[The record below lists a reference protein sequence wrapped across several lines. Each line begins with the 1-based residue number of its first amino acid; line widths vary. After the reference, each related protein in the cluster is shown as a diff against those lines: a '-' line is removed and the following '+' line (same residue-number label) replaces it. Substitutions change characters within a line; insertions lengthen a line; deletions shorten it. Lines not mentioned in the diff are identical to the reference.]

1 MSKKFKIFFMF
12 LFVFTFLSLYNSVK
26 ANTINKIS
34 MDIFVDNNGNAQVT
48 EVWNCRTNQ
57 GTEVY
62 HPYYNLGSSKISN
75 LSVSENGQ
83 SYTTLSYWNTS
94 GTLDSKAY
102 KCGINTIS
110 DGVELCWGISKY
122 GSHTYTVKYSISN
135 FVSELNDSQM
145 IYWTL
150 IPYNF
155 SNSIGNAYIK
165 IHANNPIANSVGVW
179 GYGNYGG
186 TAYVYDGYI
195 EMQSDGSLSTDE
207 YMTILVQFPSGTFNC
222 ENKINKNFNYYLA
235 MANEGSTQ
243 YTSSSSSSA
252 MAIILGVAST
262 LFSLF
267 FALLPILLVI
277 FIAKFSSVNSN
288 LAGAKLPKDI
298 AYFRDIPCD
307 NDLYKAYYIAYKYKI
322 IKNKTDILGAIILK
336 WIKEGQIRIDTLE
349 TGTLIKKENTVMVL
363 SNADLNSFSNIT
375 ERKLFSM
382 LLNASGDG
390 ILENREF
397 ERWCKKNY
405 SKILSWFDRLIGDE
419 EDKLITEGLIN
430 VQEEKVFK
438 FFKCKRHYT
447 TDELHNQ
454 AIELAGL
461 KKFLLDY
468 TLIAERTAI
477 EVNLFEDYLI
487 YAQMMGI
494 AKKVAKQFKEL
505 YPDIIEQSSFYS
517 YDNIIFINTCASH
530 GIMEANSAKSRAE
543 SYSSGGGGFSSGGGG
558 GGSFGGGGGGGGGF
572 R

>member
-1 MSKKFKIFFMF
+1 
-12 LFVFTFLSLYNSVK
+12 
-26 ANTINKIS
+26 
-34 MDIFVDNNGNAQVT
+34 
-48 EVWNCRTNQ
+48 
-57 GTEVY
+57 
-62 HPYYNLGSSKISN
+62 
-75 LSVSENGQ
+75 
-83 SYTTLSYWNTS
+83 
-94 GTLDSKAY
+94 
-102 KCGINTIS
+102 
-110 DGVELCWGISKY
+110 
-122 GSHTYTVKYSISN
+122 
-135 FVSELNDSQM
+135 
-145 IYWTL
+145 
-150 IPYNF
+150 
-155 SNSIGNAYIK
+155 
-165 IHANNPIANSVGVW
+165 
-179 GYGNYGG
+179 
-186 TAYVYDGYI
+186 
-195 EMQSDGSLSTDE
+195 
-207 YMTILVQFPSGTFNC
+207 
-222 ENKINKNFNYYLA
+222 

-382 LLNASGDG
+382 LLSASGDG